1 MKLLRDPLLHFL
13 LLGAIIFGVYYSS
26 SKTSYHKAD
35 EIVVTRGT
43 VENMIIGFTRTW
55 QRPPTDEE
63 LTGLIREYVREEA
76 AYREAIAV
84 GLDRDDTIV
93 RKRLRQKLEFIS
105 DDVASRVEPTDQE
118 LQAFLQSHAAMF
130 QTDNTYTFRQVYLDP
145 QKHGAGLQGESQ
157 RVLTQLR
164 ASGEK
169 ADSDAMGD
177 PFLLQHRL
185 RRVNASEVKQIFGD
199 QFASGLAGL
208 KPGVWEGPLHSG
220 YGVHLIL
227 ITERDDSRVP
237 KLAEIRSEVRRAW
250 LNSKR
255 IEATD
260 EFYQALL
267 KRYAI
272 RIEPLEEQRI
282 AQVH

>member
-1 MKLLRDPLLHFL
+1 MRLLRDPLLHFL
-13 LLGAIIFGVYYSS
+13 LLGAVIFAVYYSI
-26 SKTSYHKAD
+26 SKASYHKPD
-35 EIVVTRGT
+35 EIVITRGT

-55 QRPPTDEE
+55 QRPPTGEE
-63 LTGLIREYVREEA
+63 LKGLIREYIREEA

-118 LQAFLQSHAAMF
+118 LQAFLQSHAAIF
-130 QTDNTYTFRQVYLDP
+130 RTDATYTFRQVYLDP
-145 QKHGAGLQGESQ
+145 QKHGAGLQSESQ

-164 ASGEK
+164 GSGEN
-169 ADSDAMGD
+169 ADSDEMGD

-185 RRVNASEVKQIFGD
+185 QRVNASEVKQIFGD

-208 KPGVWEGPLHSG
+208 KPGEWEGPLHSG

-237 KLAEIRSEVRRAW
+237 KLAEIRSEVRREW

-267 KRYAI
+267 KRYTI
-272 RIEPLEEQRI
+272 RIEPVEEQKI